1 VCTCVIP
8 PLSVADSLPPL
19 SGPPLAPGTDDSAG
33 DRHLSAD
40 SVFVK
45 GANSRANPS
54 NHRGRAEE
62 RGTRA
67 ENGGRLGGAVRVCS
81 STRMLSFKG
90 EREVLLTIKKTIPPL
105 SVWPCGTPFRKW
117 AQNSIGPSQ
126 SPSRWR
132 RRAPWDVPPLLG
144 GGFGFRNRSPDSLVR
159 RKGRYHPFP
168 MSAGSPWR
176 ARDVARRVPQLGGTL
191 SEHGPGIIVV
201 MS

>member
-1 VCTCVIP
+1 MNWTRGGTERGVRVFSSDIAASQRVCGCARCVGVVCRVYLCVCTCVIP

-67 ENGGRLGGAVRVCS
+67 EKGGRLGGAVRVCS
-81 STRMLSFKG
+81 STRMLSFKR
-90 EREVLLTIKKTIPPL
+90 ERERSFIDSQEDYTPTLRLAMWHAFPEVGSELHR
-105 SVWPCGTPFRKW
+105 SVPIT
-117 AQNSIGPSQ
+117 
-126 SPSRWR
+126 
-132 RRAPWDVPPLLG
+132 
-144 GGFGFRNRSPDSLVR
+144 
-159 RKGRYHPFP
+159 
-168 MSAGSPWR
+168 
-176 ARDVARRVPQLGGTL
+176 
-191 SEHGPGIIVV
+191 
-201 MS
+201 